1 MNRVE
6 IERKILQH
14 RQQMPDNVLLEVWH
28 YLEFLSQKIAPLDKP
43 IKRFNTMKVQKI
55 IVVPREELHE
65 R

>member
-1 MNRVE
+1 MNRLE

-14 RQQMPDNVLLEVWH
+14 SQQMPDDALLEVLH
-28 YLEFLSQKIAPLDKP
+28 YVEFLSQKITLQDKP
-43 IKRFNTMKVQKI
+43 TKRFNTVKVSKI

>member
-1 MNRVE
+1 MNRVK

-14 RQQMPDNVLLEVWH
+14 SQQIPDNMLLEVLH
-28 YLEFLSQKIAPLDKP
+28 YLEFLSQKTAPPDKP
-43 IKRFNTMKVQKI
+43 IKRFNTRKVQEI